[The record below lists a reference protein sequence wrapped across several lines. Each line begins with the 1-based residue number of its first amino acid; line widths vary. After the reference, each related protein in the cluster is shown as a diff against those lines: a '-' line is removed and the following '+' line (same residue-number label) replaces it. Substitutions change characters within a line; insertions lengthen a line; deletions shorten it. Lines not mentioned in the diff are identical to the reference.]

1 MPGVHFLDF
10 QLSTRPLK
18 PSKPRLRGYLLYELN
33 FKIGHS
39 SINSKT
45 FFQVGSLSFSV
56 MAGKIMFREFA
67 YITPDWS
74 VRALDGYIIF
84 R

>member
-1 MPGVHFLDF
+1 
-10 QLSTRPLK
+10 
-18 PSKPRLRGYLLYELN
+18 
-33 FKIGHS
+33 
-39 SINSKT
+39 
-45 FFQVGSLSFSV
+45 

-84 R
+84 RYLFTCFFNAMYAFINRR

>member
-1 MPGVHFLDF
+1 
-10 QLSTRPLK
+10 
-18 PSKPRLRGYLLYELN
+18 
-33 FKIGHS
+33 
-39 SINSKT
+39 
-45 FFQVGSLSFSV
+45 

>member
-1 MPGVHFLDF
+1 MCV
-10 QLSTRPLK
+10 
-18 PSKPRLRGYLLYELN
+18 
-33 FKIGHS
+33 FKIS
-39 SINSKT
+39 DVQKIFNIY
-45 FFQVGSLSFSV
+45 FYYQVGSLSFSV